1 MDMQVSRKR
10 PLERCDE
17 CGSAYQMEYIGPP
30 DDPDHPHHHYEE
42 PKTMADYVKPE
53 YWYR

>member
-1 MDMQVSRKR
+1 MD
-10 PLERCDE
+10 
-17 CGSAYQMEYIGPP
+17 YIGPP
-30 DDPDHPHHHYEE
+30 DSHDDHGHHHEGYAE